1 MRQVKVLSLSLR
13 NFKGIKE
20 FTFSPQGE
28 SATIYGANGLGK
40 SSLADAF
47 NWLLFD
53 KNSTGLKDFGLKPTD
68 KHGREINNLEHS
80 VTAAIAIDGRT
91 CDLAKVMTEKWT
103 KKRGSSAPEFSGHE
117 TAYTINGVPTA
128 KNEFDDSVSSICDS
142 EQIFRLLTST
152 TFFNSMKWQDRR
164 IILLDVAGNVSDAD
178 VISANPQLAEL
189 TEILGDRS
197 LTDHLKV
204 LKAQRPKINAEL
216 EKLPAR
222 MDEAGRDKPSETSII
237 PPAGNYADLKTGL
250 ESLIRQR
257 ASMLAGD
264 TSGIKKDIMAIQE
277 QIQAIGEIYRTKKR
291 EAEDE
296 KRGLEHF
303 IDKWERDK
311 EDHQR
316 NIERHRNDMAACG
329 AMREKLIAEWKQI
342 SAEVMPVDVCSMGMA
357 ASEHPNYDA
366 EAAQL
371 KFNGSK
377 ADKLKANGAQGRANN
392 ANKTAF
398 DELINGTEAKIIRL
412 DTEISLARKAVD
424 TITIPTPPD
433 YTLKQE
439 AIKALEAKI
448 ATVSTPET
456 AKIDSEIEAAQ
467 MQLCSH
473 DASALNLKR
482 AVEVDRRLAELKTEQ
497 KMLAIEVEKIDK
509 QIMLCEQF
517 TRAKVSMLT
526 DAVNS
531 KFFPLSFKLFSEQI
545 NGGIAECC
553 EVMRDGVPY
562 GDLSRGQRA
571 VAGLTIIKALSE
583 HYGITCPV
591 FVDDAEGIT
600 LELPTVEDGQYIRL
614 CADRVYK
621 ELTVAREDNFIEE
634 LKSAQRNLINQL
646 VS

>member
-1 MRQVKVLSLSLR
+1 MRQIKLLSLTLK

-20 FTFSPQGE
+20 FTFSPQGK
-28 SATIYGANGLGK
+28 SVTIYGANGLGK

-53 KNSTGLKDFGLKPTD
+53 KDSSGRKDFGLKPTD
-68 KHGREINNLEHS
+68 KQGREINNLGHS
-80 VTAAIAIDGRT
+80 VTAILSIDGRT
-91 CDLAKVMTEKWT
+91 CDLTKLMTESWV
-103 KKRGSSAPEFSGHE
+103 KKRGFSAPEFSGHK
-117 TAYTINGVPTA
+117 TDYFVDSIPMA

-164 IILLDVAGNVSDAD
+164 MTLLDVAGNVSDAD

-222 MDEAGRDKPSETSII
+222 MDEAGRDKPSEISII
-237 PPAGNYADLKTGL
+237 PPAGNYADLKAGY

-277 QIQAIGEIYRTKKR
+277 EIQVIGEAYRTKKR
-291 EAEDE
+291 KTEDD
-296 KRGLEHF
+296 KRALDF
-303 IDKWERDK
+303 TIDKAKGETLYQQSCIARLV
-311 EDHQR
+311 
-316 NIERHRNDMAACG
+316 NDTAACG

-342 SAEVMPVDVCSMGMA
+342 SAEVMLEEVCNMGMPKA
-357 ASEHPNYDA
+357 DHPNYDA

-377 ADKLKANGAQGRANN
+377 ADKLKANGAQGKANN
-392 ANKTAF
+392 ESKVAF
-398 DELINGTEAKIIRL
+398 EKLIAESEAKVLAL
-412 DTEISLARKAVD
+412 DDEINLAREAAAA
-424 TITIPTPPD
+424 IAIPTPPD

-439 AIKALEAKI
+439 AIKQLEAQI
-448 ATVSTPET
+448 ATVSTPDT
-456 AKIDSEIEAAQ
+456 AKIDSEIEAEQ
-467 MQLCSH
+467 MKIISH

-482 AVEVDRRLAELKTEQ
+482 AVEVDGRLAELKTEQ
-497 KMLAIEVEKIDK
+497 KKLGSDLEKVDK
-509 QIMLCEQF
+509 EIMLCEQF

-583 HYGITCPV
+583 HFGITCPV

-600 LELPTVEDGQYIRL
+600 LELPVMDNGQYIRL

-621 ELTVAREDNFIEE
+621 ELTVAREDDFIEE